1 MAYNPNKAA
10 ILQRAKSAR
19 VRRRQ
24 GSLQCARIVLSTNLV
39 CEYELI
45 DVNISSFL
53 YHQVSLKAGHFFF
66 FIVIWIECK
75 SFSEKEIWGGNQ
87 LFYFFFF

>member
-39 CEYELI
+39 RQYNQI
-45 DVNISSFL
+45 DVIITSFL
-53 YHQVSLKAGHFFF
+53 Y
-66 FIVIWIECK
+66 
-75 SFSEKEIWGGNQ
+75 
-87 LFYFFFF
+87 

>member
-39 CEYELI
+39 RWYNQI
-45 DVNISSFL
+45 DIIISL
-53 YHQVSLKAGHFFF
+53 F
-66 FIVIWIECK
+66 FILAGFHGCWAV
-75 SFSEKEIWGGNQ
+75 
-87 LFYFFFF
+87 FFLL